1 MKIVFIVCTPPV
13 LTKCQVHKF
22 FFLLGLTVSDSVAPS
37 EEFFGDLYFSCDVT
51 LLTSTWTAGVGKTSL
66 LRH

>member
-1 MKIVFIVCTPPV
+1 MKIVFTVCTSPV
-13 LTKCQVHKF
+13 LTNCQVHKL
-22 FFLLGLTVSDSVAPS
+22 FFLLGLIESDSAAPS
-37 EEFFGDLYFSCDVT
+37 EEFFGDRYFSCDVT

>member
-1 MKIVFIVCTPPV
+1 MKIVFTVCTPPV
-13 LTKCQVHKF
+13 LTKCQVHEF
-22 FFLLGLTVSDSVAPS
+22 FFLLGLIKTDSVAPS
-37 EEFFGDLYFSCDVT
+37 EEFFGDLYFSCDGT